1 MYTSLLSANWLKYF
15 AFCDSCEWSGQ
26 IHPETV
32 ALELGNKA
40 RISESKRNPKGSS
53 RPVRR
58 ASLLPSGEAVA
69 RCVFKTH
76 LTASSLSLSLS
87 LSLILSLSRS
97 LSRANEKISI
107 SHSSFN
113 LASHVQWISYTDWFS
128 RFENRTLPRP
138 REKKII
144 SKLALDA
151 GVASL
156 ASLKKKRR
164 VTVCQG
170 GARPV

>member
-32 ALELGNKA
+32 ALKLGNKT

-58 ASLLPSGEAVA
+58 ASLLPSGEAVLP

-76 LTASSLSLSLS
+76 LTASSLFLSLCRAQTKKI
-87 LSLILSLSRS
+87 LFRTARLISPRTSDGPLTSFTASRIIPC
-97 LSRANEKISI
+97 RGPVKKKIVSK
-107 SHSSFN
+107 
-113 LASHVQWISYTDWFS
+113 LAS
-128 RFENRTLPRP
+128 
-138 REKKII
+138 
-144 SKLALDA
+144 ALDA
-151 GVASL
+151 GRWVFSFA
-156 ASLKKKRR
+156 KKKRR

-170 GARPV
+170 GARSV